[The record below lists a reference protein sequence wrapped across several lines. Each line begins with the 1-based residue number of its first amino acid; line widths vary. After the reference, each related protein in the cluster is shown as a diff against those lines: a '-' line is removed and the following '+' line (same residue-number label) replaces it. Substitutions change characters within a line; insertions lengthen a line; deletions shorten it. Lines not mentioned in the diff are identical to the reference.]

1 MSKLILEI
9 SKLTIA
15 ERIKL
20 VQEILKTI
28 SDEIG
33 QSSDTDLTEEQTE
46 ELRKLLIE
54 FRFKL
59 LNEHVQ
65 KVAEEKGISVKDID
79 AASNEHCRTPYK
91 GKPNNQK

>member
-1 MSKLILEI
+1 MDSSLQ
-9 SKLTIA
+9 TPFNA
-15 ERIKL
+15 AQ
-20 VQEILKTI
+20 VEILKLF
-28 SDEIG
+28 SQG
-33 QSSDTDLTEEQTE
+33 LTEEQTE

-79 AASNEHCRTPYK
+79 AASNEHRRTPYK
-91 GKPNNQK
+91 GKPNNRK